1 MEEVFGIDWKSVL
14 VPSTSL
20 AEVALR
26 GTCVYLFLLAC
37 LRIFRREAGAINMTD
52 LLLIVLIADAA
63 QNAMGS
69 EYKSITEGAMLVGTI
84 VFWNFALDWLAYRSP
99 AVRRLIRPA
108 PLHLVKDGRMIK
120 RNLRHELMTE
130 EELMSLLRQQGVD
143 DLAKVKLACLE
154 GDGRISV
161 VKRESGK
168 DEDSPRVQRSKAAG
182 G

>member
-1 MEEVFGIDWKSVL
+1 MEWLYGIDWKSVL

-69 EYKSITEGAMLVGTI
+69 EYRSLTEGAVLVGTI
-84 VFWNFALDWLAYRSP
+84 VFWDFALDWLAFRSP

-108 PLHLVKDGRMIK
+108 PLHLVENGKMIK

-143 DLAKVKLACLE
+143 DLADVKLACLE
-154 GDGRISV
+154 GDGHISV
-161 VKRESGK
+161 IKRESGK
-168 DEDSPRVQRSKAAG
+168 EEDAPGAQRSKVAG
-182 G
+182 S